1 MRIYF
6 FLCLVFCFSTL
17 YSQQVSGIVRD
28 ENQNPLPAVLV
39 VNMTTDEKATTNL
52 NGEFSINASLNN
64 ELRFVRKGFERSS
77 KNIVQLDFS
86 VLLNVLL
93 IRVAQE
99 IEVVEVSPIKLTGDL
114 NKDSRN
120 LTKIDRAAQVEQA
133 VGIPGPPEKPRE
145 KPADA
150 KKDILMPL
158 LSLSPALNIQAIYDV
173 VSGKARKQ
181 KNWYKY
187 DDLQDNINWIRER
200 VDDDYFTKMG
210 IPQEKISEFLQFSI
224 GVNSEVNQGV
234 KAKNLSKVIFGLE
247 ETLPLYLKN
256 K

>member
-1 MRIYF
+1 MRIYVF
-6 FLCLVFCFSTL
+6 FCLLFCFSTL

-39 VNMTTDEKATTNL
+39 VNMATDEKVTTNL
-52 NGEFSINASLNN
+52 NGEFSINASINN

-86 VLLNVLL
+86 FTLNVVL

-99 IEVVEVSPIKLTGDL
+99 IEEVEVSPLKLTGDL
-114 NKDSRN
+114 NKDSKN

-145 KPADA
+145 KPADV

-173 VSGKARKQ
+173 LSGKARKQ
-181 KNWYKY
+181 KSWYKY
-187 DDLQDNINWIRER
+187 EDLQDNINWIRER

-210 IPQEKISEFLQFSI
+210 ISEEKISEFLQFSI
-224 GVNSEVNQGV
+224 GINADVNQGV
-234 KAKNLSKVIFGLE
+234 KSKNLSNVLFGLE
-247 ETLPLYLKN
+247 ETFPLYLKN

>member
-6 FLCLVFCFSTL
+6 SLCLLFSFSSL
-17 YSQQVSGIVRD
+17 FSQQVSGIVSD
-28 ENQNPLPAVLV
+28 ENQNLLPAVLV
-39 VNMTTDEKATTNL
+39 VNMATDEKVTTNL

-77 KNIVQLDFS
+77 IVIGQPDFS
-86 VLLNVLL
+86 VSINVLL

-99 IEVVEVSPIKLTGDL
+99 IEEVEVSPLKLTGDL
-114 NKDSRN
+114 NKDSRS

-133 VGIPGPPEKPRE
+133 VGVPGPPEKPRE
-145 KPADA
+145 TPPPTVEQDGVIGFALSNLNLNTLYKNISGDA
-150 KKDILMPL
+150 KRMRRL
-158 LSLSPALNIQAIYDV
+158 
-173 VSGKARKQ
+173 
-181 KNWYKY
+181 YKY
-187 DDLQDNINWIRER
+187 DDLQDNINWIRKR

-224 GVNSEVNQGV
+224 GTKPEIYQGV
-234 KAKNLSKVIFGLE
+234 KAQNLSKVLFGLE
-247 ETLPLYLKN
+247 ETFPLYLKN

>member
-1 MRIYF
+1 MRIYVF
-6 FLCLVFCFSTL
+6 FCLLFCFSTL
-17 YSQQVSGIVRD
+17 YSQQVSGIVTD

-39 VNMTTDEKATTNL
+39 VNMATDEKVTTNL
-52 NGEFSINASLNN
+52 NGEFSINASINN

-86 VLLNVLL
+86 FTLNVVL

-99 IEVVEVSPIKLTGDL
+99 IEEVEVSPLKLTGDL
-114 NKDSRN
+114 NKDSKN

-145 KPADA
+145 KPADV

-173 VSGKARKQ
+173 LSGKARKQ
-181 KNWYKY
+181 KSWYKY
-187 DDLQDNINWIRER
+187 EDLQDNINWIRER

-210 IPQEKISEFLQFSI
+210 ISEEKISEFLQFSI
-224 GVNSEVNQGV
+224 GINADVNQGV
-234 KAKNLSKVIFGLE
+234 KAKNLSKVLFGLE
-247 ETLPLYLKN
+247 ETFPLYLKN